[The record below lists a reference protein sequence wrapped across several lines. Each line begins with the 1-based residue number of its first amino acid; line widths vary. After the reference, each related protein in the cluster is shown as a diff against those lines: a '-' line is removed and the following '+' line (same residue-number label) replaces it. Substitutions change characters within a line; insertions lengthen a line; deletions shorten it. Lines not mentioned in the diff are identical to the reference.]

1 MDIKYYGI
9 LMILIGLFMTIS
21 GFRKSEFVIYQ
32 LLVKKSERLWGKNV
46 HKFYQITGLIIIVF
60 GILFIISVQ

>member
-21 GFRKSEFVIYQ
+21 GLRKSEFMIYK
-32 LLVKKSERLWGKNV
+32 LLVKKSEKLWGENV
-46 HKFYQITGLIIIVF
+46 HRFYQITGMIIIVI
-60 GILFIISVQ
+60 GIIVVIGML

>member
-21 GFRKSEFVIYQ
+21 GFRKSEFIIYQ
-32 LLVKKSERLWGKNV
+32 LLVSKSKKLWGANV
-46 HKFYQITGLIIIVF
+46 HKFYQISGLIIIVV
-60 GILFIISVQ
+60 GLLVILRVI